1 MQETNNTSVIFD
13 RSPYASSKSACIQKP
28 TNMLNSYFVF
38 DASPV
43 SLQRLS
49 ATRHQRARNVFRTL
63 RGNIHDVPRTIA
75 MMIVASLATQH
86 RRLLNI
92 VGYSTSSTTQHR
104 RLLNIVNYS
113 TSSVTQHRQ
122 LLNIVGYSTSSVT
135 QHRQPQSK

>member
-1 MQETNNTSVIFD
+1 MFDGNHIGSEAERTQHQRNTNYICHV
-13 RSPYASSKSACIQKP
+13 RQKP
-28 TNMLNSYFVF
+28 SAGSKVECVHKPARMLNTFLVLN
-38 DASPV
+38 ASPA

-63 RGNIHDVPRTIA
+63 RVNIHDVPRTIA

-92 VGYSTSSTTQHR
+92 VGYSTSSATQHR
-104 RLLNIVNYS
+104 R
-113 TSSVTQHRQ
+113 

-135 QHRQPQSK
+135 RPCQPCPQAK